1 MAITNI
7 YEEKISNKKEQKVS
21 EINSRGRGVQRER
34 GPKLNHNQLTLLS
47 VLVSP

>member
-21 EINSRGRGVQRER
+21 EINSRGGECGGRGA
-34 GPKLNHNQLTLLS
+34 PN
-47 VLVSP
+47 